1 MPSFFKKKKIPHPER
16 VGNCKI
22 INHKSKKKYD
32 LDKLLTKFS
41 DFCEGKTVRIGRGLG
56 KGSYGSVYEVE
67 IDGTKFAVKILEIY
81 LEDTFV
87 LKEKEV
93 GLTIALSDLR
103 RSDGQRICI
112 SVYDCFFLCQS
123 FNEESCLGHMFYIM
137 EYGEGSMR
145 DLFKRRKEIPGTD
158 STANYK
164 VLLRDSL
171 VKMMENIDLFVRNTN
186 MINIDTKP
194 ENSVFNFKNMED
206 SSLVQ
211 VNPIIIDIDENYC
224 IPIDENIV
232 DFDKLN
238 KVLVEHNLK
247 KEPLTEDEIK
257 MAFSFLYQIS
267 FLNLAFDRILNQADG
282 IEILR
287 EVILAPK
294 EPNESFSLL
303 EIMELLVKATNENC
317 WIGGFIQL
325 ILSTNFVDKGS
336 GSKKYA
342 SLIRKMFFQYNYF
355 GPKRDTK
362 DKKFIV
368 FINNIGIIYKLILE
382 KDGKQPDLRMLIL
395 DHKKIEHTLRTASE
409 SAGAKEE
416 TNA

>member
-1 MPSFFKKKKIPHPER
+1 MPSFFRKKKIHHPER

-41 DFCEGKTVRIGRGLG
+41 DFCQEKTVRIGRSLG
-56 KGSYGSVYEVE
+56 SGSYGKVYEVE

-93 GLTIALSDLR
+93 GLTMALSDLR

-194 ENSVFNFKNMED
+194 GNSVFNFKTMED

-238 KVLVEHNLK
+238 KILIEFNLK
-247 KEPLTEDEIK
+247 KEPVTEDEIK
-257 MAFSFLYQIS
+257 MLFSYLYQIS
-267 FLNLAFDRILNQADG
+267 FLNLAFEKILNLPDG
-282 IEILR
+282 KEILR
-287 EVILAPK
+287 DVVLAPK

-303 EIMELLVKATNENC
+303 ELIELLVKATNENC

-325 ILSTNFVDKGS
+325 ILSTNFIDEGS
-336 GSKKYA
+336 GSKNLA
-342 SLIRKMFFQYNYF
+342 SQIRKMFYHYNYL
-355 GPKRDTK
+355 GSRK
-362 DKKFIV
+362 DEKTKKFTV
-368 FINNIGIIYKLILE
+368 FINNIGSIYKLILE
-382 KDGKQPDLRMLIL
+382 KDGKLPDLRMLVI
-395 DHKKIEHTLRTASE
+395 DYKKIEDILKPESE
-409 SAGAKEE
+409 SAGAKDE